1 MINSTLK
8 MLSRMNSSDVIQKA
22 VSPESDSSAKAQ
34 AEANSPALAD
44 FMNCLTKKDNY
55 DLTPFS

>member
-1 MINSTLK
+1 MINSTQK
-8 MLSRMNSSDVIQKA
+8 MLSRMSRTEVNQKA

-34 AEANSPALAD
+34 AEIQSPSLAD

>member
-44 FMNCLTKKDNY
+44 FMNCLTKKII
-55 DLTPFS
+55 TI